1 MLSSLSLLQ
10 IKRLYCLHVYVHDAW
25 AKWFEHLPYSLL
37 LPPSPPS
44 HFTGVK
50 MARFSLNISF
60 HNVLSKIV
68 HVCHSFEV
76 KSMPMVYWKKLNGK
90 KKVIKKNKRKN
101 NKNTMPKTNH
111 QGDGRLY
118 CWTLMLSDRGNY
130 TVIPMW
136 EWVVIITVCGNYEI
150 NINIMWIIMW
160 NMHSRAVTGILFQRF
175 VTEYEKTLTEFT
187 TNNYW
192 TQVK

>member
-1 MLSSLSLLQ
+1 
-10 IKRLYCLHVYVHDAW
+10 
-25 AKWFEHLPYSLL
+25 
-37 LPPSPPS
+37 
-44 HFTGVK
+44 
-50 MARFSLNISF
+50 
-60 HNVLSKIV
+60 
-68 HVCHSFEV
+68 
-76 KSMPMVYWKKLNGK
+76 
-90 KKVIKKNKRKN
+90 
-101 NKNTMPKTNH
+101 
-111 QGDGRLY
+111 
-118 CWTLMLSDRGNY
+118 MLSDRGNY